1 MQNKKY
7 KYKVSNIAD
16 DETIGYIELTPDEAR
31 IVQYATNE
39 ENWNIIKQGEYSG
52 GVEIDVNNPIEI

>member
-16 DETIGYIELTPDEAR
+16 DETIGYIELTLDEAR

-52 GVEIDVNNPIEI
+52 GFEIDVNNPIEI

>member
-16 DETIGYIELTPDEAR
+16 DETSGYIELIPDEAR

-52 GVEIDVNNPIEI
+52 GFEIDVNNPIEI

>member
-7 KYKVSNIAD
+7 KYKVSKIAD

-31 IVQYATNE
+31 IVKYATNE
-39 ENWNIIKQGEYSG
+39 ENWNITEQGEYSG
-52 GVEIDVNNPIEI
+52 GFEIDVNNPIEI

>member
-16 DETIGYIELTPDEAR
+16 DETIGYIELTSDEAR

-39 ENWNIIKQGEYSG
+39 ENWNIIEQGEYSG
-52 GVEIDVNNPIEI
+52 GFEIDVNNPIEI

>member
-16 DETIGYIELTPDEAR
+16 DETIGYIELAPDEAR

-52 GVEIDVNNPIEI
+52 GFEIDVNNPIEI

>member
-39 ENWNIIKQGEYSG
+39 ENWNINFSWRR
-52 GVEIDVNNPIEI
+52 